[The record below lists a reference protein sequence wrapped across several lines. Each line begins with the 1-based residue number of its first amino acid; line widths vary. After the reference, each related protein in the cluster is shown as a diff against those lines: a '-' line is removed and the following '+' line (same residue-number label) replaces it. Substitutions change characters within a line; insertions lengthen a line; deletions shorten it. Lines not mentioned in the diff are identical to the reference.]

1 MANGRA
7 PTRDRRRVI
16 YANNTMI
23 NINPL
28 RPSDEYMRRK
38 LIIIALDN
46 SLSPERR
53 QDIFWT
59 SVEILLIGQLGKNV
73 NEMVIELQ
81 TFSFK

>member
-46 SLSPERR
+46 GLSPERR

-59 SVEILLIGQLGKNV
+59 SVEILLIGQLGTNV